1 MAMTSAQQSAW
12 NAGTGGSAA
21 PSDLNLL
28 ILGCLFGFLFLFA
41 AWSLLQAYQGVK
53 NKTVR
58 MDKLA
63 ETAIR
68 LVVLILMSLFFY
80 AH

>member
-1 MAMTSAQQSAW
+1 MSMTSAQQSAW
-12 NAGTGGSAA
+12 NAGVGGNAA
-21 PSDLNLL
+21 PADLNLL
-28 ILGCLFGFLFLFA
+28 ILGCLFGCLLLFA
-41 AWSLLQAYQGVK
+41 AWSLLQAYRGVK

-58 MDKLA
+58 MDTLA

-68 LVVLILMSLFFY
+68 LVLLILLSLFFY

>member
-1 MAMTSAQQSAW
+1 MSMISAQQSAW
-12 NAGTGGSAA
+12 NTGVGGNAA
-21 PSDLNLL
+21 PADLNQLL
-28 ILGCLFGFLFLFA
+28 GFLFGCLLLFA
-41 AWSLLQAYQGVK
+41 AWSLLQAYHGVK

-58 MDKLA
+58 MDTLV

-68 LVVLILMSLFFY
+68 LVLLILLSLFFY